1 MRISRGFLLW
11 VSLLHHAMSPH
22 GTPSSMRPTDPL
34 HIPPCTPMLPHAASM
49 HAQVQIP
56 GTPHSFALIYSIE
69 DPDGKNEHSGI
80 GVQVCGW

>member
-1 MRISRGFLLW
+1 
-11 VSLLHHAMSPH
+11 
-22 GTPSSMRPTDPL
+22 
-34 HIPPCTPMLPHAASM
+34 MLPHAASM

>member
-1 MRISRGFLLW
+1 MGL
-11 VSLLHHAMSPH
+11 PP
-22 GTPSSMRPTDPL
+22 PSCHVPTWAVRPTDPL